1 MILRSGDSG
10 DAVKA
15 LQRGLNRM
23 GAMLL
28 VDGDF
33 GAGTSTAVLNAR
45 LQLNA
50 PGPAEADDDLQRAVG
65 AVADPF
71 PPLTASGMTFIAR
84 EEVSDATV
92 YQRRFQ
98 TPTCPPP
105 PSGVTIGIGYDC
117 RFVDRVEF
125 QGDWADLLPEAAVSQ
140 LETVLGKPGTA
151 EVLAPVAAGIV
162 PLTAAMQG
170 VARRTL
176 PEELHLTPPIHPP
189 GHDQAIATAP
199 PAGLGSLVYN
209 RGTDL
214 FDPRPGDRRRE
225 MRAIRDLLV
234 ARRFDDSVAAQ
245 FESMTRLW
253 DPLRA
258 AGLIQ
263 RRRNE
268 ATLWRSGFAA
278 LQLEWL
284 RARPFGKNDDGLH
297 RATFRS
303 RAGRGFGQPGIA
315 AAPCADRRHRI
326 PEARMAT

>member
-1 MILRSGDSG
+1 MVLRSGDNG
-10 DAVKA
+10 DAVKT

-33 GAGTSTAVLNAR
+33 GAGTSAAILNAR
-45 LQLNA
+45 QQLNS
-50 PGPAEADDDLQRAVG
+50 PGSAEADDDLQTTVA

-117 RFVDRVEF
+117 RFVERVEF
-125 QGDWADLLPEAAVSQ
+125 QADWADLLPAAAVSQ
-140 LETVLGKPGTA
+140 LVTVLGKPGTA
-151 EVLAPVAAGIV
+151 TVLASVADVVV
-162 PLTAAMQG
+162 PLAAAMH
-170 VARRTL
+170 VFAKRTL
-176 PEELHLTPPIHPP
+176 PKYFDLTRSIYPQV
-189 GHDQAIATAP
+189 DDSAMTA
-199 PAGLGSLVYN
+199 AQRTALVSLVYN

-225 MRAIRDLLV
+225 MRAIRELLA

-253 DPLRA
+253 DPVRA
-258 AGLIQ
+258 GGLIQ

-278 LQLEWL
+278 LQLE
-284 RARPFGKNDDGLH
+284 
-297 RATFRS
+297 
-303 RAGRGFGQPGIA
+303 
-315 AAPCADRRHRI
+315 
-326 PEARMAT
+326 